1 MILYEDKRAPNPRRV
16 RIFLAEKSI
25 TVETREVD
33 IMAKQ
38 HFADDMKTLNPFA
51 RVPFLQLDDGQV
63 ISETVAICRY
73 FEALHPAPN
82 LFGSGALE
90 TARVEMWQ
98 RRIELELFYTIAQAF
113 RHSNPYMAE
122 LEVPQV
128 AEWGQANFDRL
139 DDILTIIDKA
149 LADREFIV
157 GDNYTIADIT
167 ALVAIDFMRIIKRRL
182 TDQHSNFM
190 RWHTSVSARP
200 GSVA

>member
-1 MILYEDKRAPNPRRV
+1 M
-16 RIFLAEKSI
+16 
-25 TVETREVD
+25 T
-33 IMAKQ
+33 KQ
-38 HFADDMKTLNPFA
+38 HFADDMKALNPFA
-51 RVPFLQLDDGQV
+51 RVPFLQLDDGEV

-73 FEALHPAPN
+73 FEALHPEPN

-90 TARVEMWQ
+90 SARVEMWQ

-128 AEWGQANFDRL
+128 AAWGKANLDRL
-139 DDILTIIDKA
+139 DDILAIIDKV
-149 LADREFIV
+149 LADREFIA
-157 GDNYTIADIT
+157 GDNYSIADIT

-182 TDQHSNFM
+182 SDEQPNFM
-190 RWHTSVSARP
+190 RWYATVSARP

>member
-73 FEALHPAPN
+73 FEALHPEPN

-190 RWHTSVSARP
+190 RWHTTVSARP
-200 GSVA
+200 GSVP